1 MEVLVDENGCSYIVG
16 QTKAKLSTLVGKPG
30 PLVVSMKPRH
40 WIIWS
45 ISVSTLKGAA
55 AHLCGM
61 ILHRKKWVEEMLLG
75 TCVRL

>member
-1 MEVLVDENGCSYIVG
+1 MQL
-16 QTKAKLSTLVGKPG
+16 
-30 PLVVSMKPRH
+30 RH
-40 WIIWS
+40 WIILS
-45 ISVSTLKGAA
+45 IGVSTLKGAA